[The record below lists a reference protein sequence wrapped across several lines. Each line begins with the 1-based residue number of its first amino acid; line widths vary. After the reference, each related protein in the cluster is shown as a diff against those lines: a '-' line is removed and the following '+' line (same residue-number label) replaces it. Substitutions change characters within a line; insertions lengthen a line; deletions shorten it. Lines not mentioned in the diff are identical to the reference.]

1 LFRTEHKPAQKQ
13 HKYSINTASDTE
25 HGGNKKRRTLGARR
39 FLAAAQQG
47 YTTLQT
53 RYNSFTFFNYDSP
66 QGIEETNRSLPGS
79 RKSKISWSSD
89 SLLGHRDESEPA
101 GLKEIEDFLVVR
113 QPPRA

>member
-1 LFRTEHKPAQKQ
+1 MASGSRLFRTEHKPAQKQ

-66 QGIEETNRSLPGS
+66 P
-79 RKSKISWSSD
+79 
-89 SLLGHRDESEPA
+89 GHRGDESEPA